1 MDYKASMDLLIPAIS
16 RIANALLVQL
26 SQLELSLIAALLLL
40 ALVAADYRY
49 IRPHRIKNLPS
60 IPWWIPIWG
69 NLSILF
75 PQAHNYK
82 QSPCSRFA
90 ELAQKHGD
98 VFQVRL
104 GTRTVVVANSY
115 DSILQL
121 WCYHNIRNNNSR
133 PILHTFH
140 GVLSQSKVFTVG
152 TTPFGESYLK
162 SRKYM
167 SSRLLNES
175 SNRKYNSSII
185 DKEATKLVRYV
196 LSRTTDDVV
205 EMDITRDCQYFH
217 LGVALILTYGYEIN
231 ARENKDERQL
241 ADEMVYVENYI
252 TKIRSHIQNVQDYLP
267 WYLRLVFD
275 IFSGKS
281 KIARELYHRR
291 NNYLYKFNQF
301 TTSHLDVPDEY
312 VRRSLIFN
320 YVKNNDQE
328 LLNESQLGSI
338 CLTMVSA
345 GLDNT
350 PLNFQYAMIQLSES
364 PHIRVNARAKLLKC
378 YNDDSI
384 EAWNNC
390 HAENLCPYVVAIV
403 KETLRLFTVLPMSLP
418 RETTRDIVIGDAVIP
433 RGTTLFMN
441 AWAGNHDKRRFF
453 KPMEFIPERWLD
465 PETGN
470 VDTNLRHFSFGV
482 GSRMCLGNNLA
493 FKELYVLICKF
504 LLMFEIEAAND
515 ESPSLH
521 PLELNQFPESIAI
534 EPIETNV
541 RYTVKDKALQ
551 DYVEGV

>member
-1 MDYKASMDLLIPAIS
+1 MDLLIPAIS

-26 SQLELSLIAALLLL
+26 SQLDFSLIAALLLL
-40 ALVAADYRY
+40 ALVGADYMY

-60 IPWWIPIWG
+60 VPSWIPIWG

-82 QSPCSRFA
+82 QSPCYRFA

-104 GTRTVVVANSY
+104 GVRTVVVANSY

-185 DKEATKLVRYV
+185 DKEATKLVRYL
-196 LSRTTDDVV
+196 LSRTTNDVV

-231 ARENKDERQL
+231 ARSNENERLL

-267 WYLRLVFD
+267 WYLRLVVD
-275 IFSGKS
+275 IFNGKS
-281 KIARELYHRR
+281 KIAKELYHRR

-301 TTSHLDVPDEY
+301 TTSRLDVPDEY

-328 LLNESQLGSI
+328 LLNGSELGSI

-350 PLNFQYAMIQLSES
+350 PLNFQYAMMQLSES
-364 PHIRVNARAKLLKC
+364 PHIRANARAKLLKC

-390 HAENLCPYVVAIV
+390 HAEVLCPYVVAIV

-418 RETTRDIVIGDAVIP
+418 RETTRDIVIGNAVIP

-441 AWAGNHDKRRFF
+441 AWAGNHDKMQFF

-470 VDTNLRHFSFGV
+470 VDTNLRHLSFGV

-504 LLMFEIEAAND
+504 VLMFEIEVAND

>member
-26 SQLELSLIAALLLL
+26 SQLDLSLIAALLLL
-40 ALVAADYRY
+40 ALVGADYMY

-60 IPWWIPIWG
+60 VPSWIPIWG

-104 GTRTVVVANSY
+104 GVRTVVVANSY

-185 DKEATKLVRYV
+185 DKEATKLVRYL
-196 LSRTTDDVV
+196 LSRTTNDVV

-231 ARENKDERQL
+231 ARSNENERLL

-267 WYLRLVFD
+267 WYLRLVVD
-275 IFSGKS
+275 IFNGKS
-281 KIARELYHRR
+281 KIAKELYHRR

-301 TTSHLDVPDEY
+301 TTSRLDVPDEY

-328 LLNESQLGSI
+328 LLNGSELGSI

-350 PLNFQYAMIQLSES
+350 PLNFQYAMMQLSES
-364 PHIRVNARAKLLKC
+364 PHIRANARAKLLKC

-390 HAENLCPYVVAIV
+390 HAEVLCPYVVAIV

-418 RETTRDIVIGDAVIP
+418 RETTRDIVIGNAVIP

-441 AWAGNHDKRRFF
+441 AWAGNHDKMQFF

-470 VDTNLRHFSFGV
+470 VDTNLRHLSFGV

-504 LLMFEIEAAND
+504 VLMFEIEVASD

>member
-1 MDYKASMDLLIPAIS
+1 MDLLIPAIS

-26 SQLELSLIAALLLL
+26 SQLDLSLIAALLLL
-40 ALVAADYRY
+40 ALVGADYMY

-60 IPWWIPIWG
+60 VPSWIPIWG

-104 GTRTVVVANSY
+104 GVRTVVVANSY

-185 DKEATKLVRYV
+185 DKEATKLVRYL
-196 LSRTTDDVV
+196 LSRTTNDVV

-231 ARENKDERQL
+231 ARSNENERLL

-267 WYLRLVFD
+267 WYLRLVVD
-275 IFSGKS
+275 IFNGKS
-281 KIARELYHRR
+281 KIAKELYHRR

-301 TTSHLDVPDEY
+301 TTSRLDVPDEY

-328 LLNESQLGSI
+328 LLNGSELGSI

-350 PLNFQYAMIQLSES
+350 PLNFQYAMMQLSES
-364 PHIRVNARAKLLKC
+364 PHIRANARAKLLKC

-390 HAENLCPYVVAIV
+390 HAEVLCPYVVAIV

-418 RETTRDIVIGDAVIP
+418 RETTRDIVIGNAVIP

-441 AWAGNHDKRRFF
+441 AWAGNHDKMQFF

-470 VDTNLRHFSFGV
+470 VDTNLRHLSFGV

-504 LLMFEIEAAND
+504 VLMFEIEVASD

>member
-1 MDYKASMDLLIPAIS
+1 MDLLIPAIS

-26 SQLELSLIAALLLL
+26 SQLDLSLIAALLLL
-40 ALVAADYRY
+40 ALVGADYMY

-60 IPWWIPIWG
+60 VSSWIPIWG

-104 GTRTVVVANSY
+104 GVRTVVVANSY

-185 DKEATKLVRYV
+185 DKEATKLVRYL
-196 LSRTTDDVV
+196 LSRTTNDVV

-231 ARENKDERQL
+231 ARSNENERLL

-267 WYLRLVFD
+267 WYLRLVVD
-275 IFSGKS
+275 IFNGKS
-281 KIARELYHRR
+281 KIAKELYHRR

-301 TTSHLDVPDEY
+301 TTSRLDVPDEY

-328 LLNESQLGSI
+328 LLNGSELGSI

-350 PLNFQYAMIQLSES
+350 PLNFQYAMMQLSES
-364 PHIRVNARAKLLKC
+364 PHIRANARAKLLKC

-390 HAENLCPYVVAIV
+390 HAEVLCPYVVAIV

-418 RETTRDIVIGDAVIP
+418 RETTRDIVIGNAVIP

-441 AWAGNHDKRRFF
+441 AWAGNHDKMQFF

-470 VDTNLRHFSFGV
+470 VDTNLRHLSFGV

-504 LLMFEIEAAND
+504 VLMFEIEVASD

>member
-1 MDYKASMDLLIPAIS
+1 MDLLIPAIS
-16 RIANALLVQL
+16 RIANALLMHM

-40 ALVAADYRY
+40 ALVAADYIY

-60 IPWWIPIWG
+60 VPWMIPFWG

-75 PQAHNYK
+75 PQAHNYT

-167 SSRLLNES
+167 SSKLLNES

-185 DKEATKLVRYV
+185 DKEATKLVRYM
-196 LSRTTDDVV
+196 LSRTTDDIV

-231 ARENKDERQL
+231 ARANRDEQEL

-275 IFSGKS
+275 IFHGKS
-281 KIARELYHRR
+281 KFARELYHRR
-291 NNYLYKFNQF
+291 NSYLYKFSQF
-301 TTSHLDVPDEY
+301 TTSRLDMPDEY

-328 LLNESQLGSI
+328 LLNGSQLGSI

-350 PLNFQYAMIQLSES
+350 PLNFQYAMMQLSES
-364 PHIRVNARAKLLKC
+364 PHIRANARAKLLEC
-378 YNDDSI
+378 YNNNSI
-384 EAWNNC
+384 EAWNKC
-390 HAENLCPYVVAIV
+390 HADVLCPYVVAIV

-418 RETTRDIVIGDAVIP
+418 RETTRDIVVGDAVIP

-441 AWAGNHDKRRFF
+441 AWAGNHDRTRFF

-465 PETGN
+465 PETGT

-504 LLMFEIEAAND
+504 LLMFEIEAAK
-515 ESPSLH
+515 EQSPSLH

-534 EPIETNV
+534 EPIETHV
-541 RYTVKDKALQ
+541 RYTVNDKTLQ
-551 DYVEGV
+551 EYVEGVYT

>member
-1 MDYKASMDLLIPAIS
+1 MDLLIPAIS

-60 IPWWIPIWG
+60 IPCWIPIWG

-75 PQAHNYK
+75 PQAHNYE

-196 LSRTTDDVV
+196 LSRTTDGVV

-301 TTSHLDVPDEY
+301 TTSRLDVPDEY

-328 LLNESQLGSI
+328 LLNGSQLGSI

-350 PLNFQYAMIQLSES
+350 PLNFQYAMIQLTES

-390 HAENLCPYVVAIV
+390 HAEVLCPYVVAIV

>member
-1 MDYKASMDLLIPAIS
+1 MDLLIPAIS
-16 RIANALLVQL
+16 RIANALLMHM

-40 ALVAADYRY
+40 ALVAADYIY

-60 IPWWIPIWG
+60 VPWMIPFWG

-75 PQAHNYK
+75 PQAHNYT

-167 SSRLLNES
+167 SSKLLNES

-185 DKEATKLVRYV
+185 DKEATKLVRYM
-196 LSRTTDDVV
+196 LSRTTDDIV

-231 ARENKDERQL
+231 ARANRDEQEL

-275 IFSGKS
+275 IFHGKS
-281 KIARELYHRR
+281 KFARELYHRR
-291 NNYLYKFNQF
+291 NCYLYKFSQF
-301 TTSHLDVPDEY
+301 TTSRLDMPDEY

-328 LLNESQLGSI
+328 LLNGSQLGSI

-350 PLNFQYAMIQLSES
+350 PLNFQYAMMQLSES
-364 PHIRVNARAKLLKC
+364 PHIRANARAKLLEC
-378 YNDDSI
+378 YNNNSI
-384 EAWNNC
+384 EAWNKC
-390 HAENLCPYVVAIV
+390 HADVLCPYVVAIV

-418 RETTRDIVIGDAVIP
+418 RETTRDIVVGDAVIP

-441 AWAGNHDKRRFF
+441 AWAGNHDRTRFF

-465 PETGN
+465 PETGT

-504 LLMFEIEAAND
+504 LLMFEIEAAK
-515 ESPSLH
+515 EQSPSLH

-534 EPIETNV
+534 EPIETHV
-541 RYTVKDKALQ
+541 RYTVNDKTLQ
-551 DYVEGV
+551 EYVEGVYT

>member
-1 MDYKASMDLLIPAIS
+1 MDLLIPAIS

>member
-1 MDYKASMDLLIPAIS
+1 MDLLIPAIS
-16 RIANALLVQL
+16 RIANALLL
-26 SQLELSLIAALLLL
+26 KMSQLELSLIAALLLL
-40 ALVAADYRY
+40 ALVAADYIY

-60 IPWWIPIWG
+60 IPWWVPIWG

-75 PQAHNYK
+75 PQAHNYTE
-82 QSPCSRFA
+82 SPCSKFA
-90 ELAQKHGD
+90 ELAQKYGD

-167 SSRLLNES
+167 SSKLLNES
-175 SNRKYNSSII
+175 SNKKYNSSII
-185 DKEATKLVRYV
+185 DKEATKLVQYM
-196 LSRTTDDVV
+196 LSRTTDNVV

-231 ARENKDERQL
+231 ARANNDERQL

-275 IFSGKS
+275 LFYGKS

-301 TTSHLDVPDEY
+301 TTSRLDVPDDY

-328 LLNESQLGSI
+328 LLNGSQLGSI

-364 PHIRVNARAKLLKC
+364 PHIRANARVKLLEC
-378 YNDDSI
+378 YNNDPI

-390 HAENLCPYVVAIV
+390 HAEVLCPYVVAIV

-441 AWAGNHDKRRFF
+441 AWAGNHDKTRFF

-504 LLMFEIEAAND
+504 LLMFEIEAAKD

-541 RYTVKDKALQ
+541 RYTVRDKMLQ